1 MVKFYIDRSSVSICF
16 WKTLRFSHDE
26 CLNRKGFLVGDG
38 NDVNELM
45 SFEALKPSAIGRRKT
60 YRSC

>member
-1 MVKFYIDRSSVSICF
+1 MFLEDF